1 VFVVCMGKQT
11 DSVFGHC
18 DLAPPR
24 SLLTRGSG
32 HVLRTSKGA
41 GWEAFILP
49 LCRRAAM
56 ARSPMLLAIGILV
69 LFAAQEVAAQAQ
81 YMR

>member
-1 VFVVCMGKQT
+1 
-11 DSVFGHC
+11 
-18 DLAPPR
+18 
-24 SLLTRGSG
+24 
-32 HVLRTSKGA
+32 
-41 GWEAFILP
+41 
-49 LCRRAAM
+49 M